1 VRKGRRLS
9 ERGIVIDQTDYSVS
23 FGDVRIR
30 VRDQRGGS
38 ARPSVSLAGPIAR
51 YLVASDK
58 PADLDVVV
66 ETMDGKISTPGPM
79 LFDSGGV
86 WRLFDDG
93 ECYRIECR
101 VREEEPYKVAF
112 LAKDLSSAVV
122 KMREGDYTVSYPLEY
137 PLDEVIFN
145 QLLARRGAVE
155 LHACGLIDRHGNG
168 ILFAGNSG
176 AGKTTTARL
185 WGNNAAEILSD
196 DRIVVRPEN
205 GNWWMYGTPW
215 HGEAEICS
223 PSRARLHRIFLLHQ
237 ATSNS
242 VSPLSP
248 AAAVARLLSC
258 TFPPFHDA
266 AGMNAIAGTLAAIAC
281 HVPLAQFSFVNDRS
295 AVDFIRD
302 TFEVAA

>member
-1 VRKGRRLS
+1 M
-9 ERGIVIDQTDYSVS
+9 IDHSDYSVS

-30 VRDQRGGS
+30 VRDQRGGD
-38 ARPSVSLAGPIAR
+38 ARPSVSLEGPIAR

-58 PADLDVVV
+58 PADLEVVV
-66 ETMDGKISTPGPM
+66 ETMEREPAPPGVM

-93 ECYRIECR
+93 DAFRIECR
-101 VREEEPYKVAF
+101 VREEQPYKVAF
-112 LAKDLSSAVV
+112 LSKDLRSAVV
-122 KMREGDYTVSYPLEY
+122 KMRAGDYTISYPLEY

-145 QLLARRGAVE
+145 HLLAQRGAVE
-155 LHACGLIDRHGNG
+155 LHACGLVDRDGNG

-185 WGNNAAEILSD
+185 WANDAAEILSD
-196 DRIVVRPEN
+196 DRIVVRLEN
-205 GNWWMYGTPW
+205 GSWMMYGTPW

-248 AAAVARLLSC
+248 SAAVARLLSC

-266 AGMNAIAGTLAAIAC
+266 GSMNAVVGALAAIARDIP
-281 HVPLAQFSFVNDRS
+281 VELFSFANDRS
-295 AVDFIRD
+295 AVDFVHGALK
-302 TFEVAA
+302 VAA